1 LLHFVYM
8 LVLHKRQSSFIKQ
21 SPDAFGKDVYYRF
34 LKERRFN
41 WRKLLLLSAVRLI
54 AKIEPLHRRG
64 EQRLLVIDDT
74 VEPKRGKQIEG
85 NCRYLWSNKEHRLIS
100 GLNIVSLNY
109 ADSHSTFQLGFALR
123 INASRYKA
131 LADFSQS
138 LHHRSNVLKRRKE
151 GLITPP
157 KN

>member
-1 LLHFVYM
+1 MELDKYIESALRGVLKNPILSLLRQIGISSVLRQSNFTKRSVGFAPYWVLLHFVYM

-85 NCRYLWSNKEHRLIS
+85 NCRYFWSNK
-100 GLNIVSLNY
+100 
-109 ADSHSTFQLGFALR
+109 
-123 INASRYKA
+123 
-131 LADFSQS
+131 
-138 LHHRSNVLKRRKE
+138 
-151 GLITPP
+151 
-157 KN
+157 